1 MLNVIGSIVLFIVL
15 IYLIP
20 TNGHNPIKKW
30 WSGDA

>member
-20 TNGHNPIKKW
+20 TYGHNPIKKW
-30 WSGDA
+30 WSKDD